1 MNDEQDL
8 FAASLRTLLQAH
20 ADPAV
25 VRAVE
30 AGGPAQALWQA
41 LHDSGFADALLPEA
55 QGGAGLGLGEA
66 FGLLALCGEFALPV
80 PLGETLLA
88 RGLLAQAGLAWPEGP
103 LMLAA
108 QALDDGE
115 RLFCTGVPCARVA
128 SHVLLR
134 HLDRCALLPVAE
146 ARVDA
151 TGLAQEATL
160 SWPLATWQ
168 AAPAW
173 PGALPPLRELQAVLY
188 AAQMAGAMRAVF
200 ERSLQHA
207 NERQQFGRP
216 IGKFQAIQHQLS
228 VMAELVFASRMAAR
242 LGCQGPVQ
250 APDPLRAALAKAR
263 CSEAAPEVAA
273 LAHSIHGAIG
283 FTAEFDLQLYT
294 RRLHAWRQAGGS
306 ESHWQGVLG
315 EALVNGHEGLTL
327 DLLRQLTDASP
338 LTA

>member
-8 FAASLRTLLQAH
+8 FAASLRTLLSDH
-20 ADPAV
+20 AGPSV
-25 VRAVE
+25 VRAIE
-30 AGGPAQALWQA
+30 AGGPHQALWQTLQA
-41 LHDSGFADALLPEA
+41 SGFLDALRPEA
-55 QGGAGLGLGEA
+55 QGGAGLDLDQA
-66 FGLLALCGEFALPV
+66 FGLLTLCGELALPV

-88 RGLLAQAGLAWPEGP
+88 RGLLTQVGRPLPEGP
-103 LMLAA
+103 ITLAA
-108 QALDDGE
+108 QALADGA
-115 RLFCTGVPCARVA
+115 RLVCTSVPCARVA
-128 SHVLLR
+128 SHVLLH

-146 ARVDA
+146 ARVEA

-160 SWPLATWQ
+160 SWPLALWQ

-188 AAQMAGAMRAVF
+188 AAQLAGAMRAVF

-242 LGCQGPVQ
+242 LGCQGAVQ
-250 APDPLRAALAKAR
+250 APDRLRAALAKAR

-273 LAHSIHGAIG
+273 LGHSIHGAIG
-283 FTAEFDLQLYT
+283 FTAEFDLQIYT

>member
-8 FAASLRTLLQAH
+8 FTASLRTLLSDH
-20 ADPAV
+20 AAPTV
-25 VRAVE
+25 VRAIE
-30 AGGPAQALWQA
+30 GGGPHEALWQT

-55 QGGAGLGLGEA
+55 QGGAGLDLGQA

-88 RGLLAQAGLAWPEGP
+88 RGLLAQARLARPAGP
-103 LMLAA
+103 ITLAA
-108 QALDDGE
+108 QALEDAG
-115 RLFCTGVPCARVA
+115 RLVCTGVPCAGVA
-128 SHVLLR
+128 RHVLLR

-146 ARVDA
+146 ARHEAV
-151 TGLAQEATL
+151 GLAQEGTL
-160 SWPLATWQ
+160 SWPLAAWQ
-168 AAPAW
+168 SAPTW
-173 PGALPPLRELQAVLY
+173 PGALPPLRELQVLLY

-228 VMAELVFASRMAAR
+228 VMAELVCASRMAAR
-242 LGCQGPVQ
+242 LGCQGAVL

-283 FTAEFDLQLYT
+283 FTAEFDLQLHT

-327 DLLRQLTDASP
+327 DLLRQLTDAESLP
-338 LTA
+338 A